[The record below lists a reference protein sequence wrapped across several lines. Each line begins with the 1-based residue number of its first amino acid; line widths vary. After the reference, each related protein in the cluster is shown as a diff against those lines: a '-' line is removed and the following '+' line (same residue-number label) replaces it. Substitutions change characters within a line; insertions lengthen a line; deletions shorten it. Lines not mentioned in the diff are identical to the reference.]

1 MRSRRFFALIV
12 TSLNKPLDVQYVL
25 TCPSCLVTESWLAAS
40 QQRRVGQVQRRQQA
54 ASAADPQVEAW
65 DARQKWSRGMF
76 KTLLDPVEFGICV
89 NLITLAKQRKVRE
102 RVVMSIYRLFI
113 DKIMSGEF

>member
-1 MRSRRFFALIV
+1 MFLQLFRLNSDV
-12 TSLNKPLDVQYVL
+12 TKPLEVQCVL
-25 TCPSCLVTESWLAAS
+25 TRLSCLFTESWLATS

-76 KTLLDPVEFGICV
+76 KTPLESLHLQ
-89 NLITLAKQRKVRE
+89 N
-102 RVVMSIYRLFI
+102 
-113 DKIMSGEF
+113 